1 MVFCRKASTRS
12 DLLPQTRMAI
22 VHVYPGDS
30 SEIVRLRA
38 GFEQKD
44 IFMRQTAEM
53 LGIKYGSRALGTN

>member
-1 MVFCRKASTRS
+1 MTAGYQPALKPEFSRLPHKWYFCRKASTRS

-38 GFEQKD
+38 GFEQK
-44 IFMRQTAEM
+44 IF
-53 LGIKYGSRALGTN
+53 L